1 MQLLTRLKIW
11 WTMENYD
18 STEVAE
24 LLNVRYNNE
33 TGQVILEMEVVD
45 PVWKQKILR
54 EWQTMKVKLVIDEN

>member
-1 MQLLTRLKIW
+1 MESLGLTEEI
-11 WTMENYD
+11 
-18 STEVAE
+18 AE